1 MGHHRAMRHLG
12 YTRVSTASQDAQL
25 QLDAL
30 IDSGVQKRDVFSDVT
45 SGSRAAI
52 ERPGMKRLLDYVESG
67 DTVVVWR
74 IDRLGRS
81 LIDVLN
87 TVNLLRDKGV
97 KIRSLSDGI
106 DPETTSGRLML
117 GMLATLAEYER
128 ELITERVN
136 AGIAAAKQSG
146 TRFGRP
152 PVDPAVI
159 AEKLDIAQSA
169 RRKGRTA
176 AEAASLV
183 GWSRATLYRHQQAAR
198 ALEALEP

>member
-1 MGHHRAMRHLG
+1 MRHLG

-30 IDSGVQKRDVFSDVT
+30 VDSGVQKRDVFADVT

-52 ERPGMKRLLDYVESG
+52 ERPGMKRLLDYVEPG

-81 LIDVLN
+81 LIDFLN

-136 AGIAAAKQSG
+136 AGIAAAKQNG

-159 AEKLDIAQSA
+159 AEKLDIAQDA

>member
-52 ERPGMKRLLDYVESG
+52 ERPGMKRLMDYVEPG

-136 AGIAAAKQSG
+136 AGIAAARQSG

-198 ALEALEP
+198 ALEALDH